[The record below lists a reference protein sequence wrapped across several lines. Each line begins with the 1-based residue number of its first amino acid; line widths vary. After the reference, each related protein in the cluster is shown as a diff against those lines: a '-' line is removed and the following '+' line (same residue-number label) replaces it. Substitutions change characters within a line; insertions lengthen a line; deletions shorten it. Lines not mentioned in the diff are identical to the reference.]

1 MVTLLLLNS
10 GEYLI
15 SQTEQLEYEPR
26 CHLQRP
32 YQVTGMSPFELE
44 TWPKYTD
51 EEDILLHT
59 EAIKTICDP
68 TASLLE
74 QYLQKIGKTL
84 EEIESQE
91 RRLLTEEDLEELAE
105 GDYPLDENGE
115 VMYKD
120 VMYIEE

>member
-59 EAIKTICDP
+59 EAIKTICEP

>member
-1 MVTLLLLNS
+1 MILTLLLLNS

-26 CHLQRP
+26 CHLKQP

-44 TWPKYTD
+44 RWPRYTD

-59 EAIKTICDP
+59 EVIKTLCEP
-68 TASLLE
+68 TESLVE
-74 QYLQKIGKTL
+74 QYLQKVGMTR

-91 RRLLTEEDLEELAE
+91 KKFLTEEDLEELAE
-105 GDYPLDENGE
+105 KDYPLDENGE
-115 VMYKD
+115 VMY
-120 VMYIEE
+120 IEE